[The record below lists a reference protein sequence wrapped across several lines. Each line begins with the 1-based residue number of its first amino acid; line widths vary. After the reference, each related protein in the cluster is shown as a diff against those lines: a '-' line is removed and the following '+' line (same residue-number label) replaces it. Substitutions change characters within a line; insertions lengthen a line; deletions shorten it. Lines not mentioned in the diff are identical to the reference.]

1 MSPRSVK
8 KAPAK
13 RRPSLEE
20 IPPATSLALYRRI
33 AVAFVICVALL
44 LAIVLY
50 VATMQAVIRITPVE
64 ETRSVE
70 FLLDAVATPVKSQ
83 EIRGVV
89 STGRLSRTTTSVP
102 SGQGTKEVEGIAR
115 GTVTITNEGTSPQTL
130 VKTTRLLT
138 SDNVLFRLE
147 KDVVVP
153 ANGKIDV
160 PVYADK
166 PGKSG
171 DIGSTHFTIP
181 GLSVSLQKLI
191 YADSSAAFTGG
202 FSTVSAISQSDIDR
216 AVAELRTM
224 LEEDGKSMLR
234 AEAGK
239 DLTGEAFLSTVI
251 EQTVSVEPGAEA
263 ASFDVTLTLE
273 ETGVFFDLDAAKKIA
288 EQELYATL
296 TPGTAFAEVNL
307 DALQVSVEKIDSA
320 SLVGSLRV
328 YLDGRAVSSLTSPEL
343 APGRFAGMSEN
354 DIHELL
360 VADGIAEDVSIDF
373 FPPFVKRVP
382 KLRDHIFVEI
392 K

>member
-8 KAPAK
+8 KAPVK
-13 RRPSLEE
+13 RRNVEDV
-20 IPPATSLALYRRI
+20 PPQTSLALYRRI
-33 AVAFVICVALL
+33 AVAFVVCVALL
-44 LAIVLY
+44 LCIVLY
-50 VATMQAVIRITPVE
+50 VATMQAVIRIVPVE

-70 FLLDAVATPVKSQ
+70 FLLDAVATPTKSQ
-83 EIRGVV
+83 EIRGIV
-89 STGRLSRTTTSVP
+89 SSGRLSRTSTSTP
-102 SGQGTKEVEGIAR
+102 SGQGSKEVEGVSR
-115 GTVTITNEGTSPQTL
+115 GTVTITNEGTSPQAL

-138 SDNVLFRLE
+138 ADAVLFRLE
-147 KDVVVP
+147 KDVTVP
-153 ANGKIDV
+153 ANGTVDV

-171 DIGSTHFTIP
+171 DIGATHFTIP
-181 GLSVSLQKLI
+181 GLSASLQKLI
-191 YADSSAAFTGG
+191 YADSSTAFVGG
-202 FSTVSAISQSDIDR
+202 FSTVSAVSQSDIDR
-216 AVAELRTM
+216 AVAELRAT

-239 DLTGEAFLSTVI
+239 DLAGESFASTVI
-251 EQTVSVEPGAEA
+251 EQKVSVEPGAEA

-273 ETGVFFDLDAAKKIA
+273 ETGVFFDLDAVKKIA

-307 DALQVSVEKIDSA
+307 DALQVSVEKVDATSRT
-320 SLVGSLRV
+320 GNLRV

-354 DIHELL
+354 DVKEML
-360 VADGIAEDVSIDF
+360 VADGIAEDVSIEF
-373 FPPFVKRVP
+373 FPPFVKHVP
-382 KLRDHIFVEI
+382 RLRDHIFVEI